1 MRITIKHTINS
12 EVKQRDLIV
21 KIQYDFTKPLT
32 ATETEKDEYG
42 RTVIKV
48 WREKRTTVTVYE
60 FDPVR
65 EPESKT
71 VYVGTTVCDYHDV
84 KKYSKKK
91 GRIIAWHNALDE
103 LIDKNIISHGEY
115 DVLFDLD
122 LSATSYEIDF
132 ATKTVTKFM

>member
-1 MRITIKHTINS
+1 MRITLKNTINGK
-12 EVKQRDLIV
+12 EKKRDLIV

-32 ATETEKDEYG
+32 ATEPEKDEYG

-48 WREKRTTVTVYE
+48 WREKRTTVSVYE

-71 VYVGTTVCDYHDV
+71 VYVGTTVCDYHDA

-91 GRIIAWHNALDE
+91 GRMIAWHNALDE
-103 LIDKNIISHGEY
+103 LIDKDIISHDEY
-115 DVLFDLD
+115 DALFDLG

-132 ATKTVTKFM
+132 TTKTVTKFM